1 LRGIWSGWQRHSI
14 KLAEFREADG
24 GDAVGGGTEEGD
36 EFSAANDVFLG
47 VGETFL
53 ITVDKH
59 LPFKIHCHSKGP
71 ALSAKS
77 LLILLAVST
86 FGQTTFAT
94 LTGTV
99 TDPGGA
105 VVPGANLTAT
115 HVESNYR
122 YTAASNDSGNYT
134 IPQLREGAYT
144 LRVQSPGFKES
155 LVQKITLVS
164 LDVRRVNITLEIGAV
179 DTRVEVFASASLIET
194 ETARISDSKGANAL
208 KTLPMNTRS
217 LWNFIGLTPG
227 VVQAGAGSATRRFAG
242 SRANQ
247 SDATVDGITISNNI
261 DGTQVSP
268 LVSYI
273 ESFEEVRV
281 DMANNT
287 SEFGAIGQV
296 TIISKSGTNQLHGS
310 LFDYYSTPWFR
321 ARNPFAAARGTGIRH
336 NPGGA
341 VGGPIVLPKIYDGHN
356 KTFFFFSYETSRGS
370 AVQQLLNPTVPLAPW
385 RAGDFSNTTAIR
397 DPFAANA
404 PFPGNRLPANRIAPV
419 SQRIQERF
427 YPLPNTGNTATLVSQ
442 NYREQISRPFD
453 PDLYWTSRVDH
464 RFSQKAFVFGRY
476 TWNNAYSR
484 GFEGNLPTIGRLW
497 QIRDTRAFNISYTQ
511 TFRPNLINEFRF
523 GYAYNDQPRNGAV
536 NGNEM
541 AKQLGIQG
549 LAPNLPDINGILKL
563 SWANIGLTGIT
574 QTDWRHPGFKNNPKQ
589 FQEQLSWFRGRHNI
603 KAGGQIGIVRFE
615 DNQAPA
621 NLFGNVNFSNRFT
634 NHPYADFLLGIPTTA
649 ARAFPQA
656 FINRIRTSYDFFLT
670 DDFKLTSK
678 LTINVGIRYELHP
691 AWSEASGLQSIFD
704 VGTGQIVVPNGA
716 LGKISPIFP
725 KGYVNV
731 VEAKT
736 LGLPGSTLLKTDRN
750 NWAPRFGAA
759 YRPFGDNTVVRAGIG
774 IFYDIVPRSVS
785 TGGAPFVVNEPNFTN
800 PTPVPTLLFPQVFPA
815 TIGNPTTI
823 GLPGAIR
830 SDLRIPF
837 SMQYNFTIEHQRW
850 NTGFRVSYI
859 GTNTRQGE
867 WGYNINQ
874 PIPDTRPFFDKPRPF
889 PNYPAITYIS
899 NGAGH
904 QYNSLTLEAERRFL
918 NGFSYQLSWVYARD
932 IGDLER
938 GESPENAFD
947 RKREKAVWLDIPTH
961 RVTGNLIYELPFGP
975 GKKYLNGTS
984 RLMRSLAGGWELSAI
999 YSSYS
1004 GQFLTPTWTGP
1015 DPTGTAFS
1023 PNRTPAQVTRRPDAL
1038 RNGNLSG
1045 DARSVNSW
1053 FDSTAFRAPVAGSF
1067 GSAAKGVVIG
1077 PGSVIVNTGL
1087 FKRIDITERVR
1098 LRLEI
1103 TSTNFFNHPN
1113 YANPEMNIT
1122 ALANVGVITAVGGVS
1137 SLDSSGARNFRTG
1150 IRLEW

>member
-1 LRGIWSGWQRHSI
+1 MSV
-14 KLAEFREADG
+14 KLVALPIIL
-24 GDAVGGGTEEGD
+24 T
-36 EFSAANDVFLG
+36 AA
-47 VGETFL
+47 
-53 ITVDKH
+53 
-59 LPFKIHCHSKGP
+59 
-71 ALSAKS
+71 A
-77 LLILLAVST
+77 

-99 TDPGGA
+99 TDPAGA
-105 VVPGANLTAT
+105 IVPNAALTAT
-115 HVESNYR
+115 HVESNYQ
-122 YTAASNDSGNYT
+122 YTATSNESGNYT
-134 IPQLREGAYT
+134 ISQLREGLYT

-155 LVQKITLVS
+155 RIQNIALVS

-179 DTRVEVFASASLIET
+179 DTKVEVSAAPSLIET

-217 LWNFIGLTPG
+217 LWNFVGLTPG
-227 VVQAGAGSATRRFAG
+227 VVQAGAGSSTRRFAG

-247 SDATVDGITISNNI
+247 SDASVDGITISNNI

-287 SEFGAIGQV
+287 SEFGSIGQV
-296 TIISKSGTNQLHGS
+296 TIVSKSGTNQLHGS
-310 LFDYYSTPWFR
+310 LFDYYTTPWFR
-321 ARNPFAAARGTGIRH
+321 ARSPFAATRGTGIRH
-336 NPGGA
+336 NPGGS
-341 VGGPIVLPKIYDGHN
+341 VGGPVVLPKIYDGHN
-356 KTFFFFSYETSRGS
+356 RTFFFFSYETSRGS
-370 AVQQLLNPTVPLAPW
+370 EVQQLLNPTVPLASW

-397 DPFAANA
+397 DPFASNA
-404 PFPGNRLPANRIAPV
+404 PFPGNRLPSNRISPV

-427 YPLPNTGNTATLVSQ
+427 YPLPNFGDANTLASQ

-453 PDLYWTSRVDH
+453 PDLYWTTRIDH

-476 TWNNAYSR
+476 TWNNSYSR
-484 GFEGNLPTIGRLW
+484 GYEGNLPTIGRLW

-523 GYAYNDQPRNGAV
+523 GFAYNDQPRNGAV

-541 AKQLGIQG
+541 AQQLGLQG
-549 LAPNLPDINGILKL
+549 LAPNLPDVNGILKL
-563 SWANIGLTGIT
+563 SFSNVGITGLT
-574 QTDWRHPGFKNNPKQ
+574 QTDWRHPGFKNYPRQ
-589 FQEQLSWFRGRHNI
+589 FQEQLSWFRGRHNV
-603 KAGGQIGIVRFE
+603 KAGGQFSFVRYE

-656 FINRIRTSYDFFLT
+656 YINRTRPSYDFFLT
-670 DDFKLTSK
+670 DDFKLSSK
-678 LTINVGIRYELHP
+678 LTINAGIRYEFHP
-691 AWSEASGLQSIFD
+691 NWTEANGLQSVFD
-704 VGTGQIVVPNGA
+704 VGSGQIVVPDGS
-716 LGKISPIFP
+716 LSKISPIFP
-725 KGYVNV
+725 KGYVGV
-731 VEAKT
+731 VEASS
-736 LGLPGSTLLKTDRN
+736 LGLPSGTLLKTDRN
-750 NWAPRFGAA
+750 NWAPRLGVA
-759 YRPFGDNTVVRAGIG
+759 YRPLGDNTVIRAGMG
-774 IFYDIVPRSVS
+774 FFFDVVPRSV
-785 TGGAPFVVNEPNFTN
+785 TNGGAPFTVAEPNFTN

-815 TIGNPTTI
+815 TVGNPTTVS
-823 GLPGAIR
+823 LPGAIR
-830 SDLRIPF
+830 TDIRVPF

-850 NTGFRVSYI
+850 STGFRASYI

-867 WGYNINQ
+867 WGYNYNQ
-874 PIPDTRPFFDKPRPF
+874 PVPDARPFVDKPRPF
-889 PNYPAITYIS
+889 PNYPLITYTS

-961 RVTGNLIYELPFGP
+961 RVTGNVIYELPFGP
-975 GKKYLNGTS
+975 GKKYLNSASGVK
-984 RLMRSLAGGWELSAI
+984 RAIAGGWELSVI

-1023 PNRTPAQVTRRPDAL
+1023 NSRTPAQVTIRPDAL
-1038 RNGNLSG
+1038 RDANLSA
-1045 DARSVNSW
+1045 DERSVNGW
-1053 FDSTAFRAPVAGSF
+1053 FDASAFGAPAAGRF
-1067 GSAAKGVVIG
+1067 GTSAKGVIIG
-1077 PGSVIVNTGL
+1077 PGSAIVNTGL
-1087 FKRIDITERVR
+1087 SKRIDITERVR
-1098 LRLEI
+1098 ARLEI

-1113 YANPEMNIT
+1113 YDNPAVSINAT
-1122 ALANVGVITAVGGVS
+1122 GNVGVITAVGGVS
-1137 SLDSSGARNFRTG
+1137 SLDSSGARSFRTG